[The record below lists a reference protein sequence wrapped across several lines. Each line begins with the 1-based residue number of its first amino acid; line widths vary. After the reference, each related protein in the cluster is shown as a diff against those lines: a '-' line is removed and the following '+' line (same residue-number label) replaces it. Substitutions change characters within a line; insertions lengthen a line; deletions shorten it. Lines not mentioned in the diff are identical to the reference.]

1 MGLRG
6 SASPRPIGVIDSS
19 DSSAPSAIAPSPDL
33 LHMALTSYL
42 PDEVGWCGA
51 ARLDSSS
58 RHNSPDAINC
68 LRRPSVDG
76 TLPEAAPSTSKEAP
90 QWSQALR
97 QLPKQSSPTPRQT
110 GARVVHPLKSN
121 QLPGV
126 RLGVTEQRAQQG
138 PPIQGLTCS
147 HFPNLWPQWVGPR
160 RPAQQD
166 RGLLLKPLEGRGA
179 SEIKQP

>member
-1 MGLRG
+1 MRWDGVGLHVLTPLVGTTAQTPSTACAGHQWMGHYQK
-6 SASPRPIGVIDSS
+6 SP
-19 DSSAPSAIAPSPDL
+19 L
-33 LHMALTSYL
+33 LLA
-42 PDEVGWCGA
+42 
-51 ARLDSSS
+51 
-58 RHNSPDAINC
+58 
-68 LRRPSVDG
+68 RRP
-76 TLPEAAPSTSKEAP
+76 P
-90 QWSQALR
+90 QWSRALR
-97 QLPKQSSPTPRQT
+97 RLTKQSSPTPRQT

-121 QLPGV
+121 QLPEV